1 LSVWSGDLG
10 LDSGI
15 PQSVYRID
23 TTDMTQIGL
32 KGLKPGESFAY
43 EGGSITF
50 EGYVQWV
57 NLNFVADP
65 GKHLALLGG
74 IVAILGLLASLFTR
88 RRRIWIRVGDQVEV
102 AGLAKNA
109 APGLEVE
116 MQGFVKMLKGEKEMS
131 RSWAFASN
139 YLVYSAMAVYAIS
152 FLAHLIETA
161 WAVKVPADK
170 NSTLDYKRTEK
181 VARIATALMILGFL
195 LLLAGV
201 IARGIS
207 AGRVPWGNMYEFSI
221 TGALAFSG
229 AYLLA
234 LRKYDLRWLGLLVSV
249 SVLLTIGTAITVL
262 YVPSAPLVPALK
274 SEWLVIHVSTAII
287 SGGVFLLSNV
297 IASAYLYLDRMEK
310 KGERTPWAK
319 RLPDL
324 ETLDLLSY
332 RLVAFV
338 FPLWT
343 FSVIAGAIWA
353 ESAWGR
359 YWGWDPKETWA
370 FITWVAYAAYL
381 HARVTIGWRG
391 RRAAWLCLFAGSTFL
406 FNYVYVNIWGT
417 GKHTYSGL

>member
-1 LSVWSGDLG
+1 
-10 LDSGI
+10 
-15 PQSVYRID
+15 
-23 TTDMTQIGL
+23 
-32 KGLKPGESFAY
+32 
-43 EGGSITF
+43 
-50 EGYVQWV
+50 
-57 NLNFVADP
+57 
-65 GKHLALLGG
+65 
-74 IVAILGLLASLFTR
+74 
-88 RRRIWIRVGDQVEV
+88 
-102 AGLAKNA
+102 
-109 APGLEVE
+109 
-116 MQGFVKMLKGEKEMS
+116 
-131 RSWAFASN
+131 
-139 YLVYSAMAVYAIS
+139 
-152 FLAHLIETA
+152 
-161 WAVKVPADK
+161 
-170 NSTLDYKRTEK
+170 LDYKNTEK
-181 VARIATALMILGFL
+181 VARIATAMMILGFFL
-195 LLLAGV
+195 LFAGV
-201 IARGIS
+201 IARGVS

-274 SEWLVIHVSTAII
+274 SEWLVIHVSAAII

-297 IASAYLYLDRMEK
+297 IAAAYLYLDRVEE
-310 KGERTPWAK
+310 KGERPQWAK

-324 ETLDLLSY
+324 ETLDQLSY

-406 FNYVYVNIWGT
+406 FNYIYVNIWGT

>member
-1 LSVWSGDLG
+1 
-10 LDSGI
+10 
-15 PQSVYRID
+15 
-23 TTDMTQIGL
+23 
-32 KGLKPGESFAY
+32 
-43 EGGSITF
+43 
-50 EGYVQWV
+50 
-57 NLNFVADP
+57 
-65 GKHLALLGG
+65 
-74 IVAILGLLASLFTR
+74 
-88 RRRIWIRVGDQVEV
+88 
-102 AGLAKNA
+102 
-109 APGLEVE
+109 
-116 MQGFVKMLKGEKEMS
+116 MS

-139 YLVYSAMAVYAIS
+139 YLVYSAMAVYAFS
-152 FLAHLIETA
+152 FLAHIVETA
-161 WAVKVPADK
+161 WAVKVPTNKDAV
-170 NSTLDYKRTEK
+170 LDYKRTEK
-181 VARIATALMILGFL
+181 VARVATALMILGFVL
-195 LLLAGV
+195 LFAGV

-234 LRKYDLRWLGLLVSV
+234 LRKFDLRWLGLLVSF

-297 IASAYLYLDRMEK
+297 IASAYLYLDRVEQ
-310 KGERTPWAK
+310 KGERAPWAK

-343 FSVIAGAIWA
+343 FSVISGAIWA

-406 FNYVYVNIWGT
+406 FNYVYINIWGT

>member
-1 LSVWSGDLG
+1 
-10 LDSGI
+10 
-15 PQSVYRID
+15 
-23 TTDMTQIGL
+23 
-32 KGLKPGESFAY
+32 
-43 EGGSITF
+43 
-50 EGYVQWV
+50 
-57 NLNFVADP
+57 
-65 GKHLALLGG
+65 
-74 IVAILGLLASLFTR
+74 
-88 RRRIWIRVGDQVEV
+88 
-102 AGLAKNA
+102 
-109 APGLEVE
+109 
-116 MQGFVKMLKGEKEMS
+116 MS
-131 RSWAFASN
+131 RSWAYASN

-152 FLAHLIETA
+152 FIAHAIETA
-161 WAVKVPADK
+161 WAVKVPTDK
-170 NSTLDYKRTEK
+170 NTTLDYKNTEK
-181 VARIATALMILGFL
+181 VARIATAMMILGFFL
-195 LLLAGV
+195 LFAGV
-201 IARGIS
+201 IARGVS

-274 SEWLVIHVSTAII
+274 SEWLVIHVSAAII

-297 IASAYLYLDRMEK
+297 IAAAYLYLDRVEE
-310 KGERTPWAK
+310 KGERPQWAK

-324 ETLDLLSY
+324 ETLDQLSY

-381 HARVTIGWRG
+381 HARVTVGWRG
-391 RRAAWLCLFAGSTFL
+391 RRAAWLCIFAGSTFL
-406 FNYVYVNIWGT
+406 FNYVYVNVWGT